1 MSGSS
6 ARGLWSGCHLTWH
19 ISWLEMLTMFRAL
32 KHFLPDLRGH
42 HVLVRKHRQHIGGLL
57 LQPPGRSAFAP
68 LVQAGA
74 PDHFVVP
81 GQTPLAESS
90 SYSLASQYGSRHPVE
105 TGAEAQGMDASPRGG
120 KAEMESF
127 LKGTLYDWGDIA
139 MSPLVLSFLQLLWDW
154 MLWRRLGRVFVC
166 MLFPRSL
173 CSREFWRE
181 CAGTRSV
188 YYCPIGT
195 VLEFLQASFS
205 LKFTWWPLRPTT
217 CLSVVSQWVDT

>member
-1 MSGSS
+1 
-6 ARGLWSGCHLTWH
+6 
-19 ISWLEMLTMFRAL
+19 
-32 KHFLPDLRGH
+32 
-42 HVLVRKHRQHIGGLL
+42 
-57 LQPPGRSAFAP
+57 
-68 LVQAGA
+68 
-74 PDHFVVP
+74 
-81 GQTPLAESS
+81 
-90 SYSLASQYGSRHPVE
+90 
-105 TGAEAQGMDASPRGG
+105 
-120 KAEMESF
+120 
-127 LKGTLYDWGDIA
+127 

-217 CLSVVSQWVDT
+217 CLSVVSQWVDTPSYMFPPEAEASSQITNVMWWIRMLFHCLESSALPILRLEWANAHIRWRLALWRGVLFTDESRFSLYRADGRLRLWHHMGERFADVNVVD